1 MNFLMCKD
9 NKNLGKTRILCV
21 LCDKRREMK
30 RIIAVLAGCIVS
42 VLVIFLSEGLSHTLN
57 PPPEDIDLNDPEQ
70 LKTLMAEAPFLA
82 LLMVQI
88 GAFLGAFAGGMVASA
103 VYGQKD
109 KLPALG
115 VGVVLT
121 LLGLINLILIPHPVW
136 FTITALVVYVT
147 GSYTGYTIYHHLK
160 KKDA

>member
-1 MNFLMCKD
+1 MTFLMCKD
-9 NKNLGKTRILCV
+9 NKNLGKTLILCV
-21 LCDKRREMK
+21 LCTKRREMK

-57 PPPEDIDLNDPEQ
+57 PPPEGLNPNDPEQ

-82 LLMVQI
+82 LVLVQV
-88 GAFLGAFAGGMVASA
+88 GAFLGAFVGGMIASA
-103 VYGQKD
+103 VIGTKD
-109 KLPALG
+109 KLPAIG

-121 LLGLINLILIPHPVW
+121 LLGLINLVLIPHPVW
-136 FTITALVVYVT
+136 FTLTALLVYVA
-147 GSYTGYTIYHHLK
+147 GAYTGYTIYHQLK